1 MDFALSDEHQMILD
15 SADKIATKFNRK
27 YILEHSKE
35 KTFPQEMWDEMGDQG
50 FLGISCP
57 SEYGG
62 AGMGV
67 TALSLLQERLAEH
80 GVAPLYFVVNQGIA
94 IPVIGKHGTEEQK
107 ERWLPEMAMGT
118 SRCCFAITEPN
129 AGTNTFKMKSLAKAD
144 GDDFILNG
152 SKLFISAVNH
162 VNKMLV
168 VARTESYSDHD
179 TRKKGL
185 TLFVIDVDTPGLTY
199 DQMDTKLAG
208 TAGQFFVYFNNV
220 RIPKENVLGEVG
232 KGLNVLFDSLNP
244 ERIIVASGAV
254 GSGRYVIKRAVEY
267 ANERI
272 IFDRPI
278 SAYQGLQHP
287 LAEAK
292 ALLETASLMTRKA
305 AWAHDAGE
313 NAGEFANIAKFT
325 AAEANFKA
333 ADAALQVHGG
343 YGFTESMDMLDHF
356 IGARLGKVA
365 PINREM
371 NLNFIGEHILGM
383 PKSY

>member
-1 MDFALSDEHQMILD
+1 MDFSLSDEHQMILD
-15 SADKIATKFNRK
+15 SADKIATKYNRK
-27 YILEHSKE
+27 YILEHSKT
-35 KTFPQEMWDEMGDQG
+35 KSFPQEMWDEMGDQG

-57 SEYGG
+57 AEYGG

-107 ERWLPEMAMGT
+107 ERWLPDMAMGT

-129 AGTNTFKMKSLAKAD
+129 SGTNTFKMKSLAKAD

-162 VNKMLV
+162 VNKMLI

-185 TLFVIDVDTPGLTY
+185 TLFVVDTDTPGLTY
-199 DQMDTKLAG
+199 DRMDTQLAG
-208 TAGQFFVYFNNV
+208 TASQFFVYFNDV

-254 GSGRYVIKRAVEY
+254 GAGRYVIKRAVEY

-272 IFDRPI
+272 IFDKPI
-278 SAYQGLQHP
+278 SSYQGLQHP

-305 AWAHDAGE
+305 AWAQDAGE
-313 NAGEFANIAKFT
+313 NAGEFANIAKYT

-333 ADAALQVHGG
+333 ADAAMQVHGG
-343 YGFTESMDMLDHF
+343 YAFTESMDMLDHF
-356 IGARLGKVA
+356 IGARLGKIA

-371 NLNFIGEHILGM
+371 NLNYIGEHILGM